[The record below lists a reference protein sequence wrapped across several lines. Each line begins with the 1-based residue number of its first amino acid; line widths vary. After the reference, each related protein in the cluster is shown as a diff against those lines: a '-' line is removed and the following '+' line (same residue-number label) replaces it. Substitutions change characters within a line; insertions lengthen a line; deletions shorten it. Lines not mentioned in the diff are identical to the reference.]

1 MLVYFISFQITY
13 SLPAQVTVAMTFC
26 RFFNNK
32 KIIQNDSQWKT
43 NFKYLFFHKLPLY
56 NRRIHSNEKYIY
68 LTGIYKVKIWHL
80 LPSGFLAQLFKFINR
95 ILFMPFAV
103 QNIPVDLNIFRLCI
117 EIWCGR
123 GGISKQKIWTFF
135 HFRELM

>member
-13 SLPAQVTVAMTFC
+13 SLPAQVSVAMTFC
-26 RFFNNK
+26 RF
-32 KIIQNDSQWKT
+32 SQWKT
-43 NFKYLFFHKLPLY
+43 NFKYLFFHKLPLS

-103 QNIPVDLNIFRLCI
+103 QNIPVDLIFSGFVLKSDVVEEAFQNRKS
-117 EIWCGR
+117 GH
-123 GGISKQKIWTFF
+123 FF
-135 HFRELM
+135 IFVN

>member
-26 RFFNNK
+26 RLFNNK

-103 QNIPVDLNIFRLCI
+103 QNIPVDLIFSGFVLKSDVVEEALQNRKS
-117 EIWCGR
+117 GH
-123 GGISKQKIWTFF
+123 FF
-135 HFRELM
+135 IFVN